1 MKPETLIFNKVR
13 KIIPGK
19 SDKTIFFV
27 GITKTSQEVFFY
39 SFINGEVVQ
48 CYTLAENY
56 ELDENELE
64 EVFSEI
70 VDIIKDSKLYIPE
83 KYNVGTIIVD
93 KSGIKLNVV
102 NYDMGVSEYKIQK
115 QWKNENINNLK

>member
-56 ELDENELE
+56 ELDEN
-64 EVFSEI
+64 
-70 VDIIKDSKLYIPE
+70 DSDYFRI
-83 KYNVGTIIVD
+83 
-93 KSGIKLNVV
+93 
-102 NYDMGVSEYKIQK
+102 VSESKKGIYVESIKTVKKILDLDTEK
-115 QWKNENINNLK
+115 

>member
-13 KIIPGK
+13 KVISDK

-27 GITKTSQEVFFY
+27 GITKTSQEVYFY
-39 SFINGEVVQ
+39 SFINGETVQ

-56 ELDENELE
+56 ELDENELDK
-64 EVFSEI
+64 VFSEI
-70 VDIIKDSKLYIPE
+70 VDIIKGSKLYIPE

-93 KSGIKLNVV
+93 KSGIKLDVAH
-102 NYDMGVSEYKIQK
+102 YDMDESEYKIQK
-115 QWKNENINNLK
+115 KWKKDNIENL